1 MTKKAKKEFG
11 EQRGVCWLLTG
22 LLAAPL
28 AFLTQLTVNYAVV
41 PRACSS
47 GHTYAPH
54 LVTILFLLVALAGGF
69 VAWRNWQAAGRV
81 EPGEGGGVVERS
93 RFIAVVGLLL
103 AGLITLVF
111 IAQWIPQFL
120 ISPCQR

>member
-1 MTKKAKKEFG
+1 MTKKAKKEFS

-47 GHTYAPH
+47 GHLYAPH
-54 LVTILFLLVALAGGF
+54 LVTILFLLIALAGGF
-69 VAWRNWQAAGRV
+69 IAWRNWQEAGQV
-81 EPGEGGGVVERS
+81 EPGEGGDVIERS
-93 RFIAVVGLLL
+93 RFIAVVGLMLSGLVVLL
-103 AGLITLVF
+103 F

>member
-1 MTKKAKKEFG
+1 MTEKAKKELST
-11 EQRGVCWLLTG
+11 QRGVCWLLTG

-47 GHTYAPH
+47 GHLYAPH
-54 LVTILFLLVALAGGF
+54 LVTALFLLVALAGGF
-69 VAWRNWQAAGRV
+69 IAWRNWREAGQT
-81 EPGEGGGVVERS
+81 EPGTGGDTLERS

-103 AGLITLVF
+103 AGLVTLIF

>member
-1 MTKKAKKEFG
+1 MTKKAKKEFS

-22 LLAAPL
+22 LLCAPL

-47 GHTYAPH
+47 GHAYAPH
-54 LVTILFLLVALAGGF
+54 LVTILFLLIALAGGF
-69 VAWRNWQAAGRV
+69 VAWRNWRDAGQV
-81 EPGEGGGVVERS
+81 ESGEGGGRVERS
-93 RFIAVVGLLL
+93 RFLAVMGLLL
-103 AGLITLVF
+103 SGLITLVF

>member
-1 MTKKAKKEFG
+1 
-11 EQRGVCWLLTG
+11 
-22 LLAAPL
+22 
-28 AFLTQLTVNYAVV
+28 
-41 PRACSS
+41 
-47 GHTYAPH
+47 
-54 LVTILFLLVALAGGF
+54 VTILFLLIALAGGF
-69 VAWRNWQAAGRV
+69 IAWRNWREAGQV
-81 EPGEGGGVVERS
+81 EPGEGGDVVERS